1 MQFCIRLPNFVQ
13 IEPPATEQW
22 RHILFQDNCRGGSIL
37 LLVSHLMM
45 SLFSE
50 GQRLSANQISS
61 TYLNSRLRYNYFRFG
76 KTTVCYIELLLPISI
91 LTISPYSACH
101 YALGWRISSKSV
113 HPQRGYDVKLIFK
126 MAAAAA
132 QFLVTF
138 LSFRMSVS
146 MFICVYQQTKF
157 RSYSSIHSWNITI
170 YGFEKQTSVILELY
184 FQFLFRP

>member
-1 MQFCIRLPNFVQ
+1 
-13 IEPPATEQW
+13 
-22 RHILFQDNCRGGSIL
+22 
-37 LLVSHLMM
+37 MM
-45 SLFSE
+45 SRSSK
-50 GQRLSANQISS
+50 GQHLSANQISS
-61 TYLNSRLRYNYFRFG
+61 TYLNPRLRYNYFRFVITAVRHIG
-76 KTTVCYIELLLPISI
+76 VPLPLSI
-91 LTISPYSACH
+91 LTTSPYSACH
-101 YALGWRISSKSV
+101 SALGCQNSSKSV